1 METASETTT
10 ILLIDPNNE
19 DRRYYSERLKISSK
33 GYNVLEASD
42 AESGLAICRAERI
55 DCVVTELHLPDMSG
69 FQVLIRL
76 NPIVHRSLHT
86 PVIALSHFILPS
98 IIEAAK
104 KLGAQSYLIKSH
116 ASCDDLDLAI
126 QKAIAR
132 VEVARKEVY
141 GERGQAGISEGKI
154 ARSS

>member
-1 METASETTT
+1 
-10 ILLIDPNNE
+10 
-19 DRRYYSERLKISSK
+19 
-33 GYNVLEASD
+33 
-42 AESGLAICRAERI
+42 
-55 DCVVTELHLPDMSG
+55 MSG

-116 ASCDDLDLAI
+116 ASCEDLDRAI

-132 VEVARKEVY
+132 VELARKEIY
-141 GERGQAGISEGKI
+141 GKENTSAFRRAK
-154 ARSS
+154 

>member
-1 METASETTT
+1 METASRTTT
-10 ILLIDPNNE
+10 VVLIDPNNE
-19 DRRYYSERLKISSK
+19 DRQYYRERLKISSND
-33 GYNVLEASD
+33 YTVLEASN
-42 AESGLAICRAERI
+42 AERGLAICRTERI

-116 ASCDDLDLAI
+116 ASGDDLDRAI
-126 QKAIAR
+126 QKAITK
-132 VEVARKEVY
+132 VEVARTEVY
-141 GERGQAGISEGKI
+141 QEG
-154 ARSS
+154 SPSLS

>member
-33 GYNVLEASD
+33 GYTVLEASN
-42 AESGLAICRAERI
+42 AERGLAICRAEQI

-76 NPIVHRSLHT
+76 NPIVHHSLHT

-98 IIEAAK
+98 IIEAAT

-132 VEVARKEVY
+132 VEVARKDIY
-141 GERGQAGISEGKI
+141 GEGDTSAFRRAK
-154 ARSS
+154 

>member
-1 METASETTT
+1 METASRTTT
-10 ILLIDPNNE
+10 IVLIDPNNE
-19 DRRYYSERLKISSK
+19 DRQYYREQLKISSK
-33 GYNVLEASD
+33 DYTVLEAD
-42 AESGLAICRAERI
+42 TAERGLAICRTERI

-104 KLGAQSYLIKSH
+104 KLGAQYYLIKSQ
-116 ASCDDLDLAI
+116 ASRDDLDRAI

-132 VEVARKEVY
+132 VGVARKEVY
-141 GERGQAGISEGKI
+141 GEKLLS
-154 ARSS
+154 

>member
-104 KLGAQSYLIKSH
+104 KLGAQSYLIKSQ
-116 ASCDDLDLAI
+116 ASCDDLDRAI
-126 QKAIAR
+126 QKAIAKLA
-132 VEVARKEVY
+132 VARNEVY
-141 GERGQAGISEGKI
+141 GEREQAGISEGKI

>member
-132 VEVARKEVY
+132 VEVARKDIY
-141 GERGQAGISEGKI
+141 GEGDTSAFRRAK
-154 ARSS
+154 

>member
-1 METASETTT
+1 METAPQTTT
-10 ILLIDPNNE
+10 VLLIDPNNE
-19 DRRYYSERLKISSK
+19 DRQYYSERLKTSSK
-33 GYNVLEASD
+33 GYTVLEASN
-42 AESGLAICRAERI
+42 AERGLAICRAERI

-116 ASCDDLDLAI
+116 ASCDDLDRAI
-126 QKAIAR
+126 QIAIAR
-132 VEVARKEVY
+132 VEVARKEIY
-141 GERGQAGISEGKI
+141 GEREHTGISEGKI
-154 ARSS
+154 AKSS

>member
-1 METASETTT
+1 METASQTTT
-10 ILLIDPNNE
+10 VLLIDPNNE
-19 DRRYYSERLKISSK
+19 DRQYYSERLKISSK
-33 GYNVLEASD
+33 GYTVLEASN
-42 AESGLAICRAERI
+42 AERGLAICRAEQI

-98 IIEAAK
+98 IMEAAK
-104 KLGAQSYLIKSH
+104 KLGAHSYLLKSH
-116 ASCDDLDLAI
+116 SSCDDLERAI

-132 VEVARKEVY
+132 VEVAPKEIY
-141 GERGQAGISEGKI
+141 GERGHAGISDGNI
-154 ARSS
+154 AKTS

>member
-1 METASETTT
+1 MMNPSQNTTV
-10 ILLIDPNNE
+10 LLIDANKE
-19 DRRYYSERLKISSK
+19 DRRHWRECLKSSSNA
-33 GYNVLEASD
+33 YTVLEADS
-42 AESGLAICRAERI
+42 AETGLVLNKSERI

-86 PVIALSHFILPS
+86 PVVALSHFILPS

-116 ASCDDLDLAI
+116 ASGEDLDQAI
-126 QKAIAR
+126 QRAVAKMR
-132 VEVARKEVY
+132 VIRREIY
-141 GERGQAGISEGKI
+141 GERSAPLS
-154 ARSS
+154 

>member
-1 METASETTT
+1 METASRT
-10 ILLIDPNNE
+10 ITVVLIDPNNE
-19 DRRYYSERLKISSK
+19 DRQYYRERLEICSK
-33 GYNVLEASD
+33 DYNVLEASN
-42 AESGLAICRAERI
+42 AETGLAICRTQRI

-104 KLGAQSYLIKSH
+104 KLGAQAYLIKSH
-116 ASCDDLDLAI
+116 ASGDDLDRAI
-126 QKAIAR
+126 QKAITN

-141 GERGQAGISEGKI
+141 RERST
-154 ARSS
+154 SLS

>member
-104 KLGAQSYLIKSH
+104 KLGAQSYLIKSQ
-116 ASCDDLDLAI
+116 ASCDDLDRAI

-132 VEVARKEVY
+132 VEVARNEVY

>member
-1 METASETTT
+1 MKNPAQNTTV
-10 ILLIDPNNE
+10 LLIDASKE
-19 DRRYYSERLKISSK
+19 DRCHWRECLKSSSN
-33 GYNVLEASD
+33 GYTVLEADS
-42 AESGLAICRAERI
+42 AERGLVISKSERI

-86 PVIALSHFILPS
+86 PVVALSHFILPS

-116 ASCDDLDLAI
+116 ASGEDLDQAI
-126 QKAIAR
+126 QRAVAKMR
-132 VEVARKEVY
+132 VIRREIY
-141 GERGQAGISEGKI
+141 GERSAPLS
-154 ARSS
+154 

>member
-1 METASETTT
+1 METASQTTT
-10 ILLIDPNNE
+10 VLLIDPNNE
-19 DRRYYSERLKISSK
+19 DRQYYSERLKISSK
-33 GYNVLEASD
+33 GYTVLEASN
-42 AESGLAICRAERI
+42 AERGLAICRAERI

-116 ASCDDLDLAI
+116 ASCEDLDRAI

-132 VEVARKEVY
+132 VELARREIYGKENTSAF
-141 GERGQAGISEGKI
+141 RRAK
-154 ARSS
+154 

>member
-1 METASETTT
+1 METASQTTT
-10 ILLIDPNNE
+10 VLLIDPNNE
-19 DRRYYSERLKISSK
+19 DRQYYSERLKISSK
-33 GYNVLEASD
+33 GYNVLEANN
-42 AESGLAICRAERI
+42 AEKGLAICRTERI

-98 IIEAAK
+98 IVEAAK
-104 KLGAQSYLIKSH
+104 KLGAHSYLLKSH
-116 ASCDDLDLAI
+116 ASCDDLDRAI

-132 VEVARKEVY
+132 VEVARKEIY
-141 GERGQAGISEGKI
+141 GKEDTPISEGNI
-154 ARSS
+154 AKTS

>member
-1 METASETTT
+1 METTSRTTT
-10 ILLIDPNNE
+10 VVLIDPNDE
-19 DRRYYSERLKISSK
+19 DRQYYREQLKISSTD
-33 GYNVLEASD
+33 YTVLEAD
-42 AESGLAICRAERI
+42 NAERGLSICRTERI

-104 KLGAQSYLIKSH
+104 KLGAQSYLIKSQ
-116 ASCDDLDLAI
+116 ASSDDLDRAI
-126 QKAIAR
+126 QKAIA
-132 VEVARKEVY
+132 
-141 GERGQAGISEGKI
+141 G
-154 ARSS
+154 

>member
-1 METASETTT
+1 MMNPSQNTTV
-10 ILLIDPNNE
+10 LLIDANKD
-19 DRRYYSERLKISSK
+19 DRRHWRECLNSSSNA
-33 GYNVLEASD
+33 YTVLEAES
-42 AESGLAICRAERI
+42 AETGLVLSKSERI

-86 PVIALSHFILPS
+86 PVVALSHFILPS

-116 ASCDDLDLAI
+116 ASGEDLDHAI
-126 QKAIAR
+126 QRAVAKMR
-132 VEVARKEVY
+132 VIRREIY
-141 GERGQAGISEGKI
+141 GERSAPLS
-154 ARSS
+154 

>member
-116 ASCDDLDLAI
+116 ASCDDLDRAI

-141 GERGQAGISEGKI
+141 GERGTGRHFGGQNS
-154 ARSS
+154 

>member
-1 METASETTT
+1 METASRTTT
-10 ILLIDPNNE
+10 VVLIDPNNE
-19 DRRYYSERLKISSK
+19 ERQYYSERLKIPSK
-33 GYNVLEASD
+33 DYYILEANN
-42 AESGLAICRAERI
+42 AERGLAICSTERI

-86 PVIALSHFILPS
+86 PVIALSHFMLPS

-104 KLGAQSYLIKSH
+104 KLGAQSYLIKSQ
-116 ASCDDLDLAI
+116 ASGDDLDRAI

-132 VEVARKEVY
+132 VGVAGNEVY
-141 GERGQAGISEGKI
+141 GE
-154 ARSS
+154 SSTLLS

>member
-104 KLGAQSYLIKSH
+104 KLGAQSYLIKSQ
-116 ASCDDLDLAI
+116 ASCDDLDRAI

-141 GERGQAGISEGKI
+141 GERGRPAFRMAK
-154 ARSS
+154 

>member
-1 METASETTT
+1 MMNPAQNTTV
-10 ILLIDPNNE
+10 LLIDANQE
-19 DRRYYSERLKISSK
+19 DRRHWRECLKSSSNA
-33 GYNVLEASD
+33 YTLLEADS
-42 AESGLAICRAERI
+42 AETGLVLHTSERI

-86 PVIALSHFILPS
+86 PVVALSHFILPS

-116 ASCDDLDLAI
+116 ASGEDLDQAI
-126 QKAIAR
+126 QRAVAKMR
-132 VEVARKEVY
+132 VIRREIY
-141 GERGQAGISEGKI
+141 GERSATLS
-154 ARSS
+154 

>member
-42 AESGLAICRAERI
+42 AESGLAICRSERI

-104 KLGAQSYLIKSH
+104 KLGAQSYLIKSQ
-116 ASCDDLDLAI
+116 ASCDDLDRAI

-132 VEVARKEVY
+132 LAVARNEVY
-141 GERGQAGISEGKI
+141 GEREQAGISEGKI

>member
-1 METASETTT
+1 METAPQTTT
-10 ILLIDPNNE
+10 VLLIDPNNE
-19 DRRYYSERLKISSK
+19 DRQYYSERLKTSSK
-33 GYNVLEASD
+33 GYTVLEASN
-42 AESGLAICRAERI
+42 AERGLAICRAEQI

-76 NPIVHRSLHT
+76 NPIVHHSLHT

-98 IIEAAK
+98 IIEAAT

-126 QKAIAR
+126 QKAICQSR
-132 VEVARKEVY
+132 SSQKGHLWR
-141 GERGQAGISEGKI
+141 RGHVGISEGKI
-154 ARSS
+154 AKNS